1 VRAGI
6 AYESELDAI
15 SLKCEERVGKQ
26 GIQGA
31 EISGTSGTVPQ
42 PVTAGRARILFLID
56 EIGGIAEGGTERQVF
71 QLIELA
77 SRLGYEPR
85 LAVLRG
91 TKWLTEEQAG
101 CPIYFA
107 GAKSLLRPSGW
118 RACVRLIQWMRR
130 ERISLVQ
137 TFFAECNVFGPWLG
151 RLAGVPVVIGS
162 RRNLDQW
169 GGRAA
174 WIKPWMLRL
183 QRLTNVSAD
192 CVIANSL
199 VVAEETLKAEK
210 LPPSKMHVAY
220 NGIDLAKFS
229 GLDRL
234 REQARQML
242 GIQRDDIVV
251 GNISCFREVKGIPQ
265 FVDAARI
272 VLEKEPHMRF
282 LAVGDGELYAAVVDR
297 IRQYGLEDR
306 FHLAGEQTDVLP
318 YLAAMDIGVLSSLAE
333 GFSNS
338 LLEYMASGLPAV
350 ATEVGGNREAL
361 EGVGLLV
368 PSDDPKALAEAILE
382 LRTPGLRQLLGQAA
396 RQRVERFSLARAEK
410 RMKEIYAELLQA
422 KGVFPQEH

>member
-1 VRAGI
+1 M
-6 AYESELDAI
+6 E
-15 SLKCEERVGKQ
+15 KQ
-26 GIQGA
+26 GFEGT
-31 EISGTSGTVPQ
+31 EISGMSGLPPE
-42 PVTAGRARILFLID
+42 PVAAGGARILFLID

-91 TKWLTEEQAG
+91 TEWLTEEQAG

-107 GAKSLLRPSGW
+107 GVNSLLRPSGW
-118 RACVRLIQWMRR
+118 RACARLVEWMRR

-169 GGRAA
+169 GGRAT
-174 WIKPWMLRL
+174 WIQPWMLKL
-183 QRLTNVSAD
+183 QQLTNLSAD

-199 VVAEETLKAEK
+199 VVAEETLKGEK
-210 LPPSKMHVAY
+210 LPPRKMHVAY

-229 GLDRL
+229 RLDEL
-234 REQARQML
+234 RDQARQML
-242 GIQRDDIVV
+242 GIGRDEVVV

-272 VLEKEPHMRF
+272 VLKKEPHMRF
-282 LAVGDGELYAAVVDR
+282 LAVGGGEQYALVLDR

-361 EGVGLLV
+361 EGAGILV
-368 PSDDPKALAEAILE
+368 PPNDAEALAGAILE
-382 LRTPGLRQLLGQAA
+382 LRSATVRQTLGLAA

-422 KGVFPQEH
+422 KGVLPREH

>member
-1 VRAGI
+1 M
-6 AYESELDAI
+6 E
-15 SLKCEERVGKQ
+15 KQ
-26 GIQGA
+26 GLRGT
-31 EISGTSGTVPQ
+31 EISGMSGIAPQ
-42 PVTAGRARILFLID
+42 PTTAGKARILFLID
-56 EIGGIAEGGTERQVF
+56 EIGGIAEGGTERQVL
-71 QLIELA
+71 QLIEMA
-77 SRLGYEPR
+77 TRLGYEPR

-91 TKWLTEEQAG
+91 TEWLAEEQAG

-107 GAKSLLRPSGW
+107 GANSLLRPSGW
-118 RACVRLIQWMRR
+118 RACARLVQWMRR

-137 TFFAECNVFGPWLG
+137 TFFVECNIFGPWLG
-151 RLAGVPVVIGS
+151 RMAGVPAIVGS
-162 RRNLDQW
+162 RRNLNQW
-169 GGRAA
+169 GGRSA
-174 WIKPWMLRL
+174 WVGSLMPML

-199 VVAEETLKAEK
+199 VVAEETLKTER
-210 LPPSKMHVAY
+210 LPNRKMHVAY

-229 GLDRL
+229 WLDQL
-234 REQARQML
+234 RDQARQML
-242 GIQRDDIVV
+242 GIGPDEIVV
-251 GNISCFREVKGIPQ
+251 GNISCFREVKGLPQ

-272 VLEKEPHMRF
+272 VLEKEPRMRF
-282 LAVGDGELYAAVVDR
+282 LAVGDGEQYALVVDR

-306 FHLAGEQTDVLP
+306 IHLAGQQTDVLP

-361 EGVGLLV
+361 DGAGILV
-368 PSDDPKALAEAILE
+368 PPDNPQALANAILE
-382 LRTPGLRQLLGQAA
+382 LRSSALREQMGLAA

-422 KGVFPQEH
+422 KGTLPKEH